1 MKKQDTLIPFLMIA
15 LSTLVPAR
23 GAELIGNG
31 GFESG
36 FTGWIRADQTGS
48 DGTFQLQSGTAS
60 PVNGDTVPAP
70 PGGVTAAMS
79 DAQGPGSH
87 VLYQDFVLP
96 SSISSATLNFDLFV
110 GNRADAFFS
119 PDTLD
124 FGAIDN
130 GNAVLN
136 QQVRV
141 DLLQSGADPFSLGA
155 GDLLLNAFQT
165 KPGDALV
172 AGYKHL
178 SLDIT
183 GLANA
188 HANETL
194 RLRFA
199 EVDNV
204 FTFQLGVDNVSITAE
219 PGTAPVPSV
228 PDSGLGAVT
237 LLAFGTV
244 CWAGRR
250 RTA

>member
-1 MKKQDTLIPFLMIA
+1 MKKQDTFIPILVIALAGLIPGRA
-15 LSTLVPAR
+15 
-23 GAELIGNG
+23 AELISNG

-36 FTGWIRADQTGS
+36 FTGWTRADQLGS
-48 DGTFQLQSGTAS
+48 DGTFQLQAGTAS
-60 PVNGDTVPAP
+60 PVNGDPVPAP
-70 PGGVTAAMS
+70 PGGLTAAMS

-96 SSISSATLNFDLFV
+96 SSASAATLKFDLFV
-110 GNRADAFFS
+110 GNRADRFVS

-124 FGAIDN
+124 FAAIDN

-136 QQVRV
+136 QQARV

-165 KPGDALV
+165 NPGDPLV
-172 AGYKHL
+172 SGYNHV
-178 SLDIT
+178 SFDIT
-183 GLANA
+183 AFANA
-188 HANETL
+188 HPSETL

-204 FTFQLGVDNVSITAE
+204 SIFQLGVDNVSITAE
-219 PGTAPVPSV
+219 PATAPV

-237 LLAFGTV
+237 LLALGTV